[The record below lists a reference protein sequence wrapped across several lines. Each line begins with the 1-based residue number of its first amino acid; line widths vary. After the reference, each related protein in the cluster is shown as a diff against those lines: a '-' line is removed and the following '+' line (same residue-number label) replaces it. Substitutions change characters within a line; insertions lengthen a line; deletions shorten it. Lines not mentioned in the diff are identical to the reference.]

1 VIYKNKTMIKLID
14 LLKEYNNQGPSNPEV
29 YILNTKTNK
38 VILSSMEE
46 VQKISNLIY
55 DMGGGETSL
64 YDAYNVVIVD
74 NMDENKVL
82 KGILNTSNAEKK
94 LYIKYNLEKPY
105 LFPQSNKIIASQVVY
120 HLKNVEGFAQTIND
134 SLKSGGSIEFNSD
147 IVTSNDKKFLTSLK
161 ELGFYVHDFKEQ
173 NNGGV
178 LFLKRS
184 KPSTL
189 IITPFDKEYKKPKEN
204 YSFQGYDGENH
215 NFKTYKELKLYFI
228 TYVEKLFKKHPYFY
242 TKDFLSGK
250 ETGKWNKNQL
260 KDYNPWSETY
270 GNSLEILSYNMKTA
284 YDENKKPSPIF
295 RNFKI
300 SHDLDK

>member
-1 VIYKNKTMIKLID
+1 MIKLID
-14 LLKEYNNQGPSNPEV
+14 LLKEYNNQGPSIPEV
-29 YILNTKTNK
+29 YILDTKTNK
-38 VILSSMEE
+38 VTPSSMEE

-55 DMGGGETSL
+55 DMGGGEASL
-64 YDAYNVVIVD
+64 YDEYNVVIVD

-82 KGILNTSNAEKK
+82 EGILNTSAGEKK

-105 LFPQSNKIIASQVVY
+105 SFPPANKIIASQVVY

-134 SLKSGGSIEFNSD
+134 SLKSGGGIEFNSD
-147 IVTSNDKKFLTSLK
+147 IVTSNDKKFLKSLK
-161 ELGFYVHDFKEQ
+161 ELGFYVHNFKEQ

-178 LFLKRS
+178 LFLKKS
-184 KPSTL
+184 KSNTL

-204 YSFQGYDGENH
+204 YWFQGYDGEIH
-215 NFKTYKELKLYFI
+215 NFKTYKELKSYFI
-228 TYVEKLFKKHPYFY
+228 TYSEKLFKEHPYFY
-242 TKDFLSGK
+242 TKDFLFGK
-250 ETGKWNKNQL
+250 ETGKWSKIQL

-270 GNSLEILSYNMKTA
+270 GNSLEVLIYKMKKA
-284 YDENKKPSPIF
+284 YDKNKNPFPIF

>member
-1 VIYKNKTMIKLID
+1 MIKLID
-14 LLKEYNNQGPSNPEV
+14 LLKEYGNQGSTTPEV
-29 YILNTKTNK
+29 YILDTKTNE
-38 VILSSMEE
+38 VIPSSMSE

-64 YDAYNVVIVD
+64 YDEYNIVIID
-74 NMDENKVL
+74 NMNEKDVL
-82 KGILNTSNAEKK
+82 KGILLTSNSEKK

-105 LFPQSNKIIASQVVY
+105 SFPPANKIIASQIVY
-120 HLKNVEGFAQTIND
+120 HLKNVEGFSQTIND
-134 SLKSGGSIEFNSD
+134 SLKPGGSIEFNSD
-147 IVTSNDKKFLTSLK
+147 TVTSNDKNFLKSLK
-161 ELGFYVHDFKEQ
+161 ELGFYVHNFKEQ

-178 LFLKRS
+178 LFLKKS
-184 KPSTL
+184 KPNNL

-204 YSFQGYDGENH
+204 YSFQGYDGEIH

-228 TYVEKLFKKHPYFY
+228 TYSEKLFKEYPYFY
-242 TKDFLSGK
+242 TKNFLSGK
-250 ETGKWNKNQL
+250 ETGKWNKHQQ

-270 GNSLEILSYNMKTA
+270 GNSLELLLHDMKNA
-284 YDENKKPSPIF
+284 YDENKKPFPIF